1 MEFVPSILS
10 EQARYREHVDG
21 EFWADAVRD
30 LALLIAGGLL
40 TLAGGWI
47 SNRAAVKREREARA
61 AAEQSA
67 AATRDR
73 EAVERVRLL
82 VFDLY
87 LEGRAWQD
95 AGATGVLRFDERKF
109 HDAQLSAELI
119 VDSSTR
125 ARLRQTFL
133 IAKNAEQLATGRS
146 GPLSPGHTRTTAMFH
161 ATRLLSAQLRGAAP
175 DEKDLKF
182 LENQAWFALKRAK
195 QPRGNDATP

>member
-1 MEFVPSILS
+1 MEFVTSILS
-10 EQARYREHVDG
+10 EQARYRERMDG
-21 EFWADAVRD
+21 EFWAGAVRD
-30 LALLIAGGLL
+30 LALLVAGGLL
-40 TLAGGWI
+40 TLAGVWLT
-47 SNRAAVKREREARA
+47 NRAAVKREREARA

-73 EAVERVRLL
+73 AAAEHVRSL

-95 AGATGVLRFDERKF
+95 AGGTGVLRFDERKF

-119 VDSSTR
+119 NDPLTR

-146 GPLSPGHTRTTAMFH
+146 GPLSPGHTRTSAMFH

-175 DEKDLKF
+175 DAKDLKF
-182 LENQAWFALKRAK
+182 LDNQTWFALKRAK
-195 QPRGNDATP
+195 QPRPNDETP